1 MSLDAYQPCP
11 CGIDKKIKFCCGTE
25 ILDDLAKIDDALAG
39 EQRLG
44 ALDLC
49 NRLLAQKPDRPCLL
63 MHKATVQMALS
74 ELPAC
79 RETVTQLLKVA
90 PGNPGGL
97 AISAMLDCQEGNGL
111 AAVGALQSALETQQG
126 KLIPVVYEA
135 IGIVARTLDAIGE
148 PLAAQTYAVF
158 QAAASGGKD
167 RNAVMTLLELEA
179 SGQIPL
185 AIHGMTGL
193 VPAPAEGVLKAA
205 EIAEFSAA
213 LHQADIGCWGRAAE
227 MFEKLAQKAAGEPA
241 VWRNIAVC
249 KLRVLENAG
258 AIAALRR
265 FAAMPT
271 VPRDDA
277 VEAEA
282 LAQFLSDPTEID
294 FVPEVTVT
302 YAVTDVQALRE
313 QLLSSKRVHSVPFD
327 PAQFREGDEP
337 PPLAMFLLLDREVP
351 PNSQNLSRDNI
362 PKVLGETLLYGKETG
377 TVNAFTVS
385 GALAGGA
392 DPFVGGAEIVQAA
405 TDAKFAVDGLTV
417 TRSSNTISDVISG
430 VTFVLR
436 NEGDQNGT
444 IGASDPS
451 SKITIGSDPSA
462 LQSSVKSLV
471 DSYNAVNQLI
481 NNQFKVDSNTNQQGA
496 VGGDASLKGVISRLR
511 QELGAS
517 GGNGSGYK
525 YLSDIGVSFQKDGS
539 LALDNAKLAGA
550 LEKDTT
556 SVANLFVG
564 LQNGIGKR
572 IPNAIDEY
580 INAATGTLTLR
591 QKGNAQSIKQ
601 IDDKV
606 TRENTRIAAYQERLT
621 QQFSALEK
629 IVGQLKSQGDYLTQQ
644 FAALAKA

>member
-1 MSLDAYQPCP
+1 MAASIQFGGLITGLDTKTLIAGLVQVEQQPT
-11 CGIDKKIKFCCGTE
+11 KLLQNQKVV
-25 ILDDLAKIDDALAG
+25 LQAKDAVFTAVA
-39 EQRLG
+39 G
-44 ALDLC
+44 ALGSF
-49 NRLLAQKPDRPCLL
+49 R
-63 MHKATVQMALS
+63 
-74 ELPAC
+74 
-79 RETVTQLLKVA
+79 
-90 PGNPGGL
+90 
-97 AISAMLDCQEGNGL
+97 
-111 AAVGALQSALETQQG
+111 
-126 KLIPVVYEA
+126 
-135 IGIVARTLDAIGE
+135 
-148 PLAAQTYAVF
+148 
-158 QAAASGGKD
+158 
-167 RNAVMTLLELEA
+167 
-179 SGQIPL
+179 
-185 AIHGMTGL
+185 
-193 VPAPAEGVLKAA
+193 
-205 EIAEFSAA
+205 SAA
-213 LHQADIGCWGRAAE
+213 
-227 MFEKLAQKAAGEPA
+227 
-241 VWRNIAVC
+241 
-249 KLRVLENAG
+249 
-258 AIAALRR
+258 
-265 FAAMPT
+265 
-271 VPRDDA
+271 
-277 VEAEA
+277 
-282 LAQFLSDPTEID
+282 
-294 FVPEVTVT
+294 
-302 YAVTDVQALRE
+302 
-313 QLLSSKRVHSVPFD
+313 
-327 PAQFREGDEP
+327 
-337 PPLAMFLLLDREVP
+337 
-351 PNSQNLSRDNI
+351 QNLSVSTDFSKRNTDSSDSTVLTASADSGASLGSHLVTVDTLAKAQTLRSTSFTDSNGTLGTGSLTIDVGSTATSITVDNTNNTLSGLRDTINNSGANI
-362 PKVLGETLLYGKETG
+362 SASVINVGPSGSPDYRLVLYGKETG

-517 GGNGSGYK
+517 GGNGSGFK

-539 LALDNAKLAGA
+539 LMLDNAKLAGA

-580 INAATGTLTLR
+580 INVATGTLTLR